1 MCANPDINPSPTP
14 LGKRFSELTTCTGK
28 WPIVLRSVDFPELT
42 LSQRSRE
49 LTRLLRGCVLRGSE
63 AVRALR

>member
-1 MCANPDINPSPTP
+1 MADA
-14 LGKRFSELTTCTGK
+14 
-28 WPIVLRSVDFPELT
+28 PIVLRSVDFPELT